1 MNLKIYDTISIH
13 ENAIATLFKVLPRPC
28 QRLASVP
35 SHSKVNQLNISIT
48 SGLKPYNEFHLTV
61 RHPAVEGK
69 AFNEI

>member
-1 MNLKIYDTISIH
+1 M
-13 ENAIATLFKVLPRPC
+13 LPRPC